1 MGIGKDLVEEL
12 KTHRTKQLEA
22 RLEAGGKYQDQGLI
36 CARSNGDPWN
46 PGTFSGR
53 FTDLVRRAGGTR
65 VRLHDLRHYADP
77 GIMPTSAG
85 EPRLVAVGRVP
96 VSA

>member
-1 MGIGKDLVEEL
+1 VFTTTIGTPLDPDNVSHYFKKAVKD
-12 KTHRTKQLEA
+12 
-22 RLEAGGKYQDQGLI
+22 AGLRPQ
-36 CARSNGDPWN
+36 
-46 PGTFSGR
+46 R
-53 FTDLVRRAGGTR
+53 F
-65 VRLHDLRHYADP
+65 HDLRHYADP